1 VAQHWICLALL
12 VCRTFLLSAA
22 EPGTRVSYAGGT
34 ASLLKEKTDGILRL
48 SGEEA
53 LLFRTRK
60 VTIRVPYDKINLLE
74 YGQNASRRYA
84 LAILISPML
93 LLSKSRRHFVT
104 VGYTDQHGQQQALVF
119 QLPKDAVRTVL
130 AGLEAKTGRRVEYQD
145 NEARRSGEG

>member
-1 VAQHWICLALL
+1 VAPYHFCFWLAVCSPILL
-12 VCRTFLLSAA
+12 GAA

-34 ASLLKEKTDGILRL
+34 TPALTGRTDGILRL
-48 SGEEA
+48 TGEEA
-53 LLFRTRK
+53 LLFRTKK

-84 LAILISPML
+84 MAILISPLL

-104 VGYTDQHGQQQALVF
+104 IGYTDGDGRQQALVF
-119 QLPKDAVRTVL
+119 QLHKDAVRAVL

-145 NEARRSGEG
+145 NEARRSGKG